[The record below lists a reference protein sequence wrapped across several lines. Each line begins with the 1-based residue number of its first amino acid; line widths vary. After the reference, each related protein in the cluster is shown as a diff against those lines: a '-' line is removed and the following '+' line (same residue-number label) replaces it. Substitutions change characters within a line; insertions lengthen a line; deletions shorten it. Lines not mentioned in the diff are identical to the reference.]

1 MFDAIRRDAP
11 LPAGAPGRLAWLDIA
26 KAIAI
31 ALVVFGHASRS
42 VERTNGLVWS
52 EGLQFADQLIYSFH
66 IPLFFV
72 LAGYAASLMAGRGF
86 GAQARGLFWGVAVPY
101 VVWTVAWVG
110 LKVAFPGSVNEAAS
124 WGDLATAL
132 WRPLEHMWFLQ
143 HLLIARLFW
152 IGAERAGAG
161 GVAGGSAIVLA
172 LFAVASWMATVD
184 GEPKSMTALLGN
196 IAFVGAGAIWVPVLF
211 KHARESWLIAAA
223 VAAFA
228 GWAILAAQL
237 GADDIGLLSFMAAL
251 LASVVVLAA
260 VWQMPSPVG
269 RIGRTVAF
277 VGEASLA
284 IYVIHSIVIALVRA
298 VLRTANVLDE
308 TLLITLGT
316 VLGLAV
322 PAAIYWVA
330 LAASARTGWP
340 LVRFAGLGTATRS
353 YYFATLRPGPVVAAA
368 VPAQS

>member
-1 MFDAIRRDAP
+1 MFDAFRRDAP
-11 LPAGAPGRLAWLDIA
+11 QSAGARLAWLDTA
-26 KAIAI
+26 KAFAI

-42 VERTNGLVWS
+42 VERTDGLVWS
-52 EGLQFADQLIYSFH
+52 EGLRLADQLIYSFH

-72 LAGYAASLMAGRGF
+72 LAGYAASLVAGRGF
-86 GAQARGLFWGVAVPY
+86 GAQARGLFWGVAIPY

-110 LKVAFPGSVNEAAS
+110 LKIAFPGSVNEAAS
-124 WGDLATAL
+124 WSDLATAL
-132 WRPLEHMWFLQ
+132 WRPVEHMWFLQ

-152 IGAERAGAG
+152 IALDRIGLGGA
-161 GVAGGSAIVLA
+161 AGGSAVVVA
-172 LFAVASWMATVD
+172 LFAVASWMATVEGD
-184 GEPKSMTALLGN
+184 PKSITALLGN
-196 IAFVGAGAIWVPVLF
+196 IACVGAGAIWLPLLL
-211 KHARESWLIAAA
+211 KYARDTRLIAAA
-223 VAAFA
+223 AVAFVC
-228 GWAILAAQL
+228 WAILAAHL
-237 GADDIGLLSFMAAL
+237 GADDIGLLGFVAAL
-251 LASVVVLAA
+251 LASLVVLTA
-260 VWQMPSPVG
+260 VWHMAPPVG
-269 RIGRTVAF
+269 RFGLTVAF